1 MSPVRFCSA
10 CGAALTADPPTTCE
24 TCGTSHWLNPK
35 PCANAL
41 VLDGDRVLLTR
52 RAHEPWAGRWCAP
65 GGFCELGEHPL
76 ETVERE
82 TLEETGLAVD
92 VTGYLG
98 VWVDDY
104 LDGVVI
110 NVAYYTAARRG
121 DTRGEPDPRE
131 VSELAWFPRGDLP
144 SDLAPPRTLAAVL
157 AVADDAGPVLDRR

>member
-1 MSPVRFCSA
+1 MPSARFCSA
-10 CGAALTADPPTTCE
+10 CGAGLAAEPPTTCE
-24 TCGTSHWLNPK
+24 ACGTNHWLNPK

-52 RAHEPWAGRWCAP
+52 RALAPWEGRWCAP
-65 GGFCELGEHPL
+65 GGFVELGEHPL

-82 TLEETGLAVD
+82 VREETGLAVD

-110 NVAYYTAARRG
+110 NVGYYTAVL
-121 DTRGEPDPRE
+121 RGETRADPDPRE
-131 VSELAWFPRGDLP
+131 VTELAWFARSELP
-144 SDLAPPRTLAAVL
+144 PDLAPPRTLAAVL
-157 AVADDAGPVLDRR
+157 AVAPEAGPVLDR